1 MNKKDV
7 PKAKKHSLLS
17 LLKPYWKLILPLIAL
32 TLLANGLT
40 LWLPRLLSHGI
51 DGYLSGGSLNKI
63 LWEFSIAS
71 GGIFVLTYLQ
81 TIFQTFAS
89 EKVARDLRGDLSK
102 KISTFSFA
110 EVQALTPAKLLTNLT
125 SDVDSVKNF
134 VSRAVVNVI
143 SSVFLILGGSYLLIS
158 LNGKLGLAVLVV
170 LPIIGGTFFVILGKV
185 RALFLQ
191 TREVIDWL
199 NKVIN
204 ESILGSALIRVLH
217 SQSEEHA
224 KFAEVNG
231 RARDIGISILKL
243 FSAMI
248 PIITFA
254 ANLAILII
262 LVLGGR
268 FVILGTMSLGD
279 FAAFNSYL
287 AILIFPII
295 LLGFISNLIAQA
307 QASYGRIAAVLTSP
321 PPRDDGKITEPL
333 KGSIQIE
340 NVSMFYGDKAALKDA
355 SLFIEPGSKVA
366 ILGPTAAGKTQLMN
380 LLVGLIQPTKG
391 EVKYDHVNIN
401 EYKRENLYK
410 QIGLVFQD
418 SIIFNIS
425 LRENI
430 AFNTEVEEPDMQ
442 KAISTAELSDFIK
455 DLPEGLET
463 VVSERGTSLSGGQKQ
478 RIMLARALA
487 INPKILLLDD
497 FTARVDVNT
506 ERKILE
512 NVSKNYPG
520 ITLVSVTQKIAAVE
534 RYDQII
540 LLMEGE
546 IVASG
551 KHEDLMRTSPE
562 YVQIYQSQQS
572 TNAYELSS

>member
-366 ILGPTAAGKTQLMN
+366 ILGPTAAGKPN
-380 LLVGLIQPTKG
+380 
-391 EVKYDHVNIN
+391 
-401 EYKRENLYK
+401 
-410 QIGLVFQD
+410 
-418 SIIFNIS
+418 
-425 LRENI
+425 
-430 AFNTEVEEPDMQ
+430 
-442 KAISTAELSDFIK
+442 
-455 DLPEGLET
+455 
-463 VVSERGTSLSGGQKQ
+463 
-478 RIMLARALA
+478 
-487 INPKILLLDD
+487 
-497 FTARVDVNT
+497 
-506 ERKILE
+506 
-512 NVSKNYPG
+512 
-520 ITLVSVTQKIAAVE
+520 
-534 RYDQII
+534 
-540 LLMEGE
+540 
-546 IVASG
+546 
-551 KHEDLMRTSPE
+551 
-562 YVQIYQSQQS
+562 
-572 TNAYELSS
+572 